1 MQRIYDA
8 VIVRRDIPHFAR
20 LVSKEQIVAEGY
32 NLNIPRYISAT
43 QEEAPY
49 DLYALMTG
57 EIAGDELDSFAD
69 FWQQFPQLRAK
80 LFTADG
86 AYSRFLT
93 EDIAGVIHADEGVA
107 AFQSDFQTHCQGFH
121 TYLTHTL
128 VDSPTDERTHD
139 AIAGTLFQTFRQSA
153 LVDAYD
159 IYQAFSDRWT
169 AIDADLTRIHD
180 EGREICRQIE
190 PDIVLKKN
198 AKTKRFEEVM
208 VGMRGKVIPLG
219 LIKKTYFPEDLAKI
233 QELLRKA
240 DDAAAAIQDSFENLS
255 DDAKEAIVKDDD
267 ESKYELKKLKAAIK
281 SPIDLTVDDIAAL
294 RQLLHEIDTEKAYK
308 KQAKTAD
315 AELEKKTEA
324 KAQTLTDAEV
334 HDMLEKT
341 WVTPV
346 TDAIQSVMQRVI
358 EDFIHAL
365 KDLKQKYADPLSELD
380 KQEQEESAKLKA
392 LMSELTGSD
401 TDVKALKML
410 MEEL

>member
-1 MQRIYDA
+1 
-8 VIVRRDIPHFAR
+8 
-20 LVSKEQIVAEGY
+20 
-32 NLNIPRYISAT
+32 
-43 QEEAPY
+43 
-49 DLYALMTG
+49 MTG
-57 EIAGDELDSFAD
+57 EIAKDELESFAD
-69 FWQQFPQLRAK
+69 CWQQFPQLCSK

-86 AYSRFLT
+86 PYSRFRT
-93 EDIAGVIHADEGVA
+93 EDIAGVVHADEDVA
-107 AFQSDFQTHCQGFH
+107 ALQSDFKAQCQGFH

-128 VDSPTDERTHD
+128 IDSPTDERTHD
-139 AIAGTLFQTFRQSA
+139 TIADTLFQTFRQSP
-153 LVDAYD
+153 LVDVYD

-169 AIDADLTRIHD
+169 AIEADLTRIHE

-219 LIKKTYFPEDLAKI
+219 LIKKTYFPEDLAEI

-240 DDAAAAIQDSFENLS
+240 DEAAANSQDIFENLS
-255 DDAKEAIVKDDD
+255 EDAREAIVKDDD
-267 ESKYELKKLKAAIK
+267 DTKYELKKLKAAIK
-281 SPIDLTVDDIAAL
+281 SPVDLTAADLAAL
-294 RQLLHEIDTEKAYK
+294 RQLLHEIDAEKAYK
-308 KQAKTAD
+308 KKAKTAD
-315 AELEKKTEA
+315 AALEKKTEA
-324 KAQTLTDAEV
+324 KAQALTDTEV

-365 KDLKQKYADPLSELD
+365 KDLEQKYADPLSELD

-401 TDVKALKML
+401 TDVKALQLL